1 MRVVN
6 ASERAEVDLQDIL
19 IIPTDEKPD
28 ISIVATG
35 EGFHNLLSF
44 GLGLGINF
52 GLLDRF
58 LFRGRFA
65 ELFLQI
71 FETQA
76 FLPELLCF
84 VKSLGIRYFV
94 TVDQDPLIRIKLEM
108 LGFQKV
114 FGISDALL

>member
-6 ASERAEVDLQDIL
+6 ASERAEIDLQDIL
-19 IIPTDEKPD
+19 IVTIDEKPN

-35 EGFHNLLSF
+35 EGFHNLLGF

-52 GLLDRF
+52 RLLARF
-58 LFRGRFA
+58 LFRGGFA

-71 FETQA
+71 LKTQA

-84 VKSLGIRYFV
+84 VKSLGIRHFV
-94 TVDQDPLIRIKLEM
+94 TVDQDPLIGIKLEM
-108 LGFQKV
+108 LGFQKILGV
-114 FGISDALL
+114 SDTLL